1 MRNTILFLLFLI
13 TNLIF
18 CQERKGIDYQIVE
31 KVYSEKQGGY
41 QLDKY
46 HILRQNFLEKEF
58 LLNLNLKDL
67 RKTNENDNLVHSI
80 IEDAYYE
87 NKILFYE
94 IDRKEDTIV
103 LWKLDGEYYSQIY
116 FFHFNN
122 EKMSFLGEIYIGD
135 DCANEGCEAFNV
147 PKEKIH
153 VSKQYDFISVLFKGK
168 NTFFSKEFSPNGSL
182 SSENLTLHFRLLN

>member
-1 MRNTILFLLFLI
+1 MKNTILFLLFLI

-94 IDRKEDTIV
+94 SDRKEDTIV

-135 DCANEGCEAFNV
+135 DCANDGCEAFNV
-147 PKEKIH
+147 PKGKIH

-182 SSENLTLHFRLLN
+182 SSENLTLHFRLIN